1 MEKGKGTKIIT
12 ISMTEEDLKEIDLY
26 CMAHNLTRSK
36 FMVQSAVQA
45 LEVEKVCNA
54 TMRLNKLLLEYSKKG
69 YLEKDDLKALDA
81 IKLLY
86 EKAVRMG

>member
-1 MEKGKGTKIIT
+1 MEKRRETKIIN
-12 ISMTEEDLKEIDLY
+12 ISMDAEDLKEIDLY